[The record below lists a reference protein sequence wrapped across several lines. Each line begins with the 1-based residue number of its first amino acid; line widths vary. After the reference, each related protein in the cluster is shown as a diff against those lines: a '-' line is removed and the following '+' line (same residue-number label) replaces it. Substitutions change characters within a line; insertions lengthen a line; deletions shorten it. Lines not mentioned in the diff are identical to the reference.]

1 MKIRYYQ
8 KLDKGRWLG
17 FILAMLSVYIL
28 SSANISTQW
37 VGWTL
42 SCISCSLWIYF
53 GLKDKDWPR
62 ALMELS
68 YLILSMRAVFNWL
81 NL

>member
-1 MKIRYYQ
+1 MKIRYY
-8 KLDKGRWLG
+8 KDINGYRWLG
-17 FILAMLSVYIL
+17 FFLAMTSVWIL
-28 SSANISTQW
+28 SSANVSTQW

-42 SCISCSLWIYF
+42 SCISCSIWVYF
-53 GLKDKDWPR
+53 GIKDKDIPR

-81 NL
+81 TV

>member
-1 MKIRYYQ
+1 MKIRYY
-8 KLDKGRWLG
+8 KDINGYRWIG
-17 FILAMLSVYIL
+17 FFLAMASVWIL
-28 SSANISTQW
+28 SSANVSTQW

-42 SCISCSLWIYF
+42 SCISCSIWVYF
-53 GLKDKDWPR
+53 GIKDKDIPR

-81 NL
+81 TV